1 MGICLKEGEM
11 RSYPCIVVG
20 LVAGAAERVREGDG
34 LTLKRLEPHIACYHG
49 ADLIGHLPP
58 KRDWVARLLAD
69 GESHQVTVTG
79 FDTDQ
84 AGKLAGL
91 EIAIAILG
99 DERGEQS
106 ATRSVISEIGDELRI
121 LAMVGAADGSLA
133 PAERGVMEQFAV
145 MRTAELGLAPDD
157 GEIAH
162 AVRWAR
168 RHAPNILDVAGI
180 VTRLSGEKPSVLGAI
195 LEACEVVA
203 EADGHI
209 APEERQSMITLRA
222 LLGQGMS
229 ARR

>member
-1 MGICLKEGEM
+1 M
-11 RSYPCIVVG
+11 RSYPCIVIG

-34 LTLKRLEPHIACYHG
+34 LTLKGSPPQVACYHG
-49 ADLIGHLPP
+49 ADLIGHIPP
-58 KRDWVARLLAD
+58 KRDWVARSLAD
-69 GESHQVTVTG
+69 GGSYQVTVTG

-84 AGKLAGL
+84 AGKLTGL
-91 EIAIAILG
+91 EIVIALQG
-99 DERGEQS
+99 DDRGEQPAIKS
-106 ATRSVISEIGDELRI
+106 IISEIGDELRI
-121 LAMVGAADGSLA
+121 LAMVGAADGQLA
-133 PAERGVMEQFAV
+133 PAERGVMEQFAA
-145 MRTAELGLAPDD
+145 MRTAEVGLAPDD

-180 VTRLSGEKPSVLGAI
+180 VTRLSAEKPDVLGSI

-229 ARR
+229 SRR

>member
-1 MGICLKEGEM
+1 M
-11 RSYPCIVVG
+11 RSYPCVVIG

-34 LTLKRLEPHIACYHG
+34 LTLKRSEPQVACYHG
-49 ADLIGHLPP
+49 ADLIGHISA

-69 GESHQVTVTG
+69 GDSHQVTVTG

-84 AGKLAGL
+84 GGKLAGL

-99 DERGEQS
+99 DEPSERP
-106 ATRSVISEIGDELRI
+106 AIRSIISEIGDELRI
-121 LAMVGAADGSLA
+121 LAMVGAVDGQLA
-133 PAERGVMEQFAV
+133 PAEQGVMEQFAA
-145 MRTAELGLAPDD
+145 MRAAALGLSPDES
-157 GEIAH
+157 EIAH

-180 VTRLSGEKPSVLGAI
+180 VTRLSGEKPDVLGPI

-222 LLGQGMS
+222 LLGQGMP